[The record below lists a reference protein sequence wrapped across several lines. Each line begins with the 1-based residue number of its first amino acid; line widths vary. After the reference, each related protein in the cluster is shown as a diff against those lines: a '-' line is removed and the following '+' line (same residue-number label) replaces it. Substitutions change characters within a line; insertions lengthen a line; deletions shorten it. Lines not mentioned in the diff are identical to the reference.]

1 MRLLCNPTSGI
12 NQVRGTQLRVT
23 GRWRTNWGS
32 GPPPSMRQSGT
43 VAGQMSTPLGFSQP
57 LTRRRLMSCCCR
69 ICLGI
74 WGTSHRSRRACRPRR
89 CRMSGDDGHVSL
101 ACLLQ
106 AGISRQKRFASL
118 AVSPT
123 APTSRILGLV
133 PLCLAGRDR
142 DRGRQRS
149 LPCCRRRH
157 LGEIPRIRRPRRQCR
172 TTRLIEGRE
181 LDAVHQV
188 VIPQPEGQEFGR
200 LISSLRRPLSPE
212 QWKMACL

>member
-101 ACLLQ
+101 ACLFQLEYRDKRGLLRWLS
-106 AGISRQKRFASL
+106 ARQHQPLAFSVWYHSASL
-118 AVSPT
+118 AGIVTGVASAACRAAVAAT
-123 APTSRILGLV
+123 LGRFHGSVVLV
-133 PLCLAGRDR
+133 GNVA
-142 DRGRQRS
+142 
-149 LPCCRRRH
+149 RR
-157 LGEIPRIRRPRRQCR
+157 
-172 TTRLIEGRE
+172 
-181 LDAVHQV
+181 V
-188 VIPQPEGQEFGR
+188 
-200 LISSLRRPLSPE
+200 
-212 QWKMACL
+212 